1 MNKTSRIVAIEG
13 NTGCGK
19 SQVLQWLSTFP
30 SVLIC
35 EEPIEDWRNF
45 SGQNL
50 LDLRYSDPKRWSFA
64 FQSVVQLSRIK
75 MYSGRVHNPR
85 ATRFIERSLHSNRY
99 CFLEMAKEMKHLE
112 EIEFAILAKWFQ
124 YLECEPCTRLD
135 LIVYLRTSPDV
146 AFNRIKTRNR
156 VEETGV
162 NFDQIRNIHN
172 KYETWITS
180 GASGFKCVVIDA
192 NNDVNTVQQLIM
204 SHLMQHNILS
214 E

>member
-1 MNKTSRIVAIEG
+1 MDKTSRIVAIEG
-13 NTGCGK
+13 NTGSGK

-30 SVLIC
+30 GVLIC

-64 FQSVVQLSRIK
+64 FQSLVQLSRIK
-75 MYSGRVHNPR
+75 MYSESVDNPR
-85 ATRFIERSLHSNRY
+85 AIRY
-99 CFLEMAKEMKHLE
+99 CFLETAKEMKHLE

-124 YLECEPCTRLD
+124 YLECEPRTRLD

-146 AFNRIKTRNR
+146 ALNRIKTRNR
-156 VEETGV
+156 IEETGITR
-162 NFDQIRNIHN
+162 DQIRNIHN
-172 KYETWITS
+172 KYETWILS
-180 GASGFKCVVIDA
+180 GASGFKFVVIDA
-192 NNDVNTVQQLIM
+192 NNDENTVQKLIM
-204 SHLMQHNILS
+204 HHLKQHNIF